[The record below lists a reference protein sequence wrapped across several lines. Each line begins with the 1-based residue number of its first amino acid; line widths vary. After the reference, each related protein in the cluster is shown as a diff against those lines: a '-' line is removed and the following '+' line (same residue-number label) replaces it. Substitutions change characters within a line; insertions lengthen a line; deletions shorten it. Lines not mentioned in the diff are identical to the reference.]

1 MKRIFDIIFSLFG
14 IIILLPLMLG
24 ISLIIKLFSETP
36 ILFKQKRVGLNE
48 EQFYLYKFCTMKI
61 LEL

>member
-1 MKRIFDIIFSLFG
+1 
-14 IIILLPLMLG
+14 MLG

-48 EQFYLYKFCTMKI
+48 EQFYLYKFCTMKKEEDI
-61 LEL
+61 NNSHLTIQDNPRITR